1 MCDDAYCQLRRWV
14 DARQILGCTAV
25 RQTPLSLARG
35 PPSVWRHYEGLSVG
49 MLCISY
55 HNCSS
60 VDTLTNDN
68 SIRQL
73 QRNCK
78 ISNEVSNPQIITV
91 VNYFSAKKTH
101 PRSKETKSCLKMYA
115 LSVTAELGG

>member
-1 MCDDAYCQLRRWV
+1 
-14 DARQILGCTAV
+14 
-25 RQTPLSLARG
+25 
-35 PPSVWRHYEGLSVG
+35 